1 MKICDVAV
9 SPVLTKVDFFVS
21 YTGVDGEVAEW
32 IASCLEDAGYEV
44 IFNKWDF
51 RPGNNFIL
59 LMNQALYRA
68 NHLLAILSPVY
79 QEALYTMPEW
89 ATVFADDPQG
99 FNRKLIP
106 VRVKEFKPSGLFK
119 PIIYIDLVSHLKS
132 GDKDGARIALLNGVR
147 GGRAKPR
154 CEPMFPPYH
163 ED

>member
-1 MKICDVAV
+1 MPNEMIV
-9 SPVLTKVDFFVS
+9 SPILAKVDFFIS
-21 YTGVDGEVAEW
+21 YTGVDKEVAEW
-32 IASCLEDAGYEV
+32 IANCLEDAGYKV
-44 IFNKWDF
+44 IFDKWDF
-51 RPGNNFIL
+51 RPGNNLIL
-59 LMNQALYRA
+59 LMDQATYRA
-68 NHLLAILSPVY
+68 NHLLAVLSPAY
-79 QEALYTMPEW
+79 QEAVYTMPEW

-106 VRVKEFKPSGLFK
+106 IRVKEFKPSGLFK